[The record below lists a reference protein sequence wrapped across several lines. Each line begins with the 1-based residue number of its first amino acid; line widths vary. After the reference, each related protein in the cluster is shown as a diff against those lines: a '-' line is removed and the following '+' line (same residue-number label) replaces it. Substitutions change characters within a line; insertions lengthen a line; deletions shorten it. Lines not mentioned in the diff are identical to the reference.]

1 MMNWRR
7 TRAVAVALM
16 LAVGS
21 WSGGAMAADP
31 APTTNSAEA
40 QLRAFEQGLH
50 KQTGDVVIAP
60 AKATLHLGDRYYFLP
75 ADDAKKV
82 LTQVWGNPADAV
94 SDVLGLVLPK
104 GTTASD
110 NVWGAVVTYDD
121 TGYVSDKDAAEQ
133 DYDKVLSDMRDAAK
147 ERNEERKKQGFSAV
161 QIVGWA
167 QPPSYDAKDH
177 SLVWARQL
185 KFEGSK
191 GPDSLNYD
199 VRLLGR
205 RGVLSLNMVSD
216 MAHLPEVRAAAA
228 EFGRAASFDRGETY
242 ADYDAS
248 TDKTAEYGLAGLVAA
263 GVGVAAAKKLGLLAI
278 ILGFGKKFIVLIVAA
293 GMAVMRWG
301 RKLFGRKEA
310 EQSGEAEAGP
320 ADTALQAEHPTAA
333 SPEAPVAPKPAE
345 DQPPAA

>member
-1 MMNWRR
+1 MMNLRR
-7 TRAVAVALM
+7 TRAVVVALM

-31 APTTNSAEA
+31 ARTTNSAEA
-40 QLRAFEQGLH
+40 QLRAFEDGLH

-75 ADDAKKV
+75 AEDAKKV
-82 LTQVWGNPADAV
+82 LTRVWGNPADAV

-110 NVWGAVVTYDD
+110 NVWGAVVTYED
-121 TGYVSDKDAAEQ
+121 TGYVSDKDAADQ

-147 ERNEERKKQGFSAV
+147 ERNEERRKQGFSAV
-161 QIVGWA
+161 QIIGWA

-185 KFEGSK
+185 KFDGSK

-216 MAHLPEVRAAAA
+216 MTHLAEVRAAAA

-278 ILGFGKKFIVLIVAA
+278 VLGFGKKFLVLIVAG

-301 RKLFGRKEA
+301 RKLFGRKDTEPEAAPAPAHAAEA
-310 EQSGEAEAGP
+310 EHVAERVS
-320 ADTALQAEHPTAA
+320 D
-333 SPEAPVAPKPAE
+333 APVMAKPAE
-345 DQPPAA
+345 DQPPVG

>member
-1 MMNWRR
+1 MMNLRGM
-7 TRAVAVALM
+7 RAIAMALM
-16 LAVGS
+16 LAIGC
-21 WSGGAMAADP
+21 WSGGALAADP
-31 APTTNSAEA
+31 APTANSVEA
-40 QLRAFEQGLH
+40 QMRAFEQGLH
-50 KQTGDVVIAP
+50 KQTGDVVIGP

-75 ADDAKKV
+75 AEDAKKV

-94 SDVLGLVLPK
+94 SDVLGLVLPT

-110 NVWGAVVTYDD
+110 NVWGAVVTYED
-121 TGYVSDKDAAEQ
+121 TGYVSDEDAHEQ
-133 DYDKVLSDMRDAAK
+133 DYDKVLSDMREGTA

-167 QPPSYDAKDH
+167 QPPSYDAASH

-185 KFEGSK
+185 KFDDSK

-216 MAHLPEVRAAAA
+216 MGHLDEVRAAAA
-228 EFGRAASFDRGETY
+228 QFGRAASFDRGETY

-263 GVGVAAAKKLGLLAI
+263 GAGVAAAKKLGLIAI
-278 ILGFGKKFIVLIVAA
+278 ILAFGKKFIALIVVA
-293 GMAVMRWG
+293 GLAVVRWG
-301 RKLFGRKEA
+301 KRLLGRKDA
-310 EQSGEAEAGP
+310 EPDVGGEPAYAAEP
-320 ADTALQAEHPTAA
+320 EHPAEPASDA
-333 SPEAPVAPKPAE
+333 SPAAKPAG
-345 DQPPAA
+345 DQPPAV

>member
-1 MMNWRR
+1 MNLRVS
-7 TRAVAVALM
+7 RAIVVAMM
-16 LAVGS
+16 LAVGC
-21 WSGGAMAADP
+21 WSGGAWAADP
-31 APTTNSAEA
+31 APTANSAEA

-121 TGYVSDKDAAEQ
+121 TGYVSDKDASEQ
-133 DYDKVLSDMRDAAK
+133 DYDQVLSDMRDAAK
-147 ERNEERKKQGFSAV
+147 ERNEERKKQGFSEV

-167 QPPSYDAKDH
+167 QPPSYDAQDH

-228 EFGRAASFDRGETY
+228 DFGRAASFDRGETY

-278 ILGFGKKFIVLIVAA
+278 ILGFGKKFLVLIVAG

-310 EQSGEAEAGP
+310 EADTEAAP
-320 ADTALQAEHPTAA
+320 ADDAVEPDHLAEPAPDA
-333 SPEAPVAPKPAE
+333 SAEPKPAG
-345 DQPPAA
+345 DHPPAV